1 MQQRYTIKSIHLH
14 KLQEIKRDIL
24 AKQDRQAKA
33 RRAETLRRA
42 EENEFNWEL
51 VRAGCNP
58 RGNTTRAR

>member
-1 MQQRYTIKSIHLH
+1 MQQRFTIKTLHLH

-33 RRAETLRRA
+33 HRAELLRRA
-42 EENEFNWEL
+42 EDDEFNWEL
-51 VRAGCNP
+51 VKVGAKP

>member
-1 MQQRYTIKSIHLH
+1 MQQRYTIKSINLH

-33 RRAETLRRA
+33 RRAEVLRRA
-42 EENEFNWEL
+42 EDDEFNWEL
-51 VRAGCNP
+51 VKVGINP